1 MKLQETKPAQRC
13 AYCHSD
19 GERLE
24 ICPNCQ
30 TSIHLS
36 CLQETRSCP
45 TIGCDAPV
53 RRSIKLAAKTI
64 SWAQY
69 SVYSP
74 QDRPP
79 PEGEC
84 FHCRLP
90 EDLHAGTGL
99 HCPTNANALMARR
112 SGQLDTQ
119 REIEQRQHQRRE
131 ALTTAYLKGLVF
143 MGAVGL
149 FTLLL
154 LGVIFR
160 AIS

>member
-74 QDRPP
+74 QDRLPHTIN
-79 PEGEC
+79 GEKIV
-84 FHCRLP
+84 FEDSRRVEIVLP
-90 EDLHAGTGL
+90 FGLLAEFVGFRVVRDRRNAVELDEDRPRHILGL
-99 HCPTNANALMARR
+99 AD
-112 SGQLDTQ
+112 Q
-119 REIEQRQHQRRE
+119 
-131 ALTTAYLKGLVF
+131 
-143 MGAVGL
+143 
-149 FTLLL
+149 
-154 LGVIFR
+154 GVDP
-160 AIS
+160 SQD